1 MLSTVLFS
9 ELSKDIA
16 CNWVTVEHAQLM
28 PRRRPNRVLQSARQL
43 RDLRN
48 VRMMHKRGAG
58 ALVRRS
64 LNIRLDYLQPM
75 SRVHDGCCGVS
86 VILCSVGQ
94 PCLNPNIERGSMS
107 PTFRS
112 IHVFVAIH
120 LFHLQIQPKF
130 ARVREN
136 IVLF

>member
-9 ELSKDIA
+9 ERSKDIA
-16 CNWVTVEHAQLM
+16 CTRVKHEHAQLRL
-28 PRRRPNRVLQSARQL
+28 RRRPDQFLHSARQL

-48 VRMMHKRGAG
+48 VRMMHKRGVG

-64 LNIRLDYLQPM
+64 LDIRLDCLQPM

-94 PCLNPNIERGSMS
+94 PCLNPNVERGSKS

-112 IHVFVAIH
+112 ILVFVAH
-120 LFHLQIQPKF
+120 TSKSPT
-130 ARVREN
+130 N
-136 IVLF
+136 TT

>member
-28 PRRRPNRVLQSARQL
+28 PRRRPNRFLQSARQL

-75 SRVHDGCCGVS
+75 SRVHDGCCGAIW
-86 VILCSVGQ
+86 ILYSAGQ
-94 PCLNPNIERGSMS
+94 PCRNLSMFGATLGRFLGLAGSYARLACLS
-107 PTFRS
+107 N
-112 IHVFVAIH
+112 
-120 LFHLQIQPKF
+120 PKF
-130 ARVREN
+130 V
-136 IVLF
+136 